1 MVNFDIK
8 DGVDTAS
15 STNSYIPTGSLIIK
29 ATPPSALLNYDTDA
43 ECIAVGIIP
52 CDGRTLNA
60 ATYASYQ
67 NLFNIIGNIYGG
79 TNNTNFKVPDLRT
92 SRRYIYGQSVV
103 SGGIYTPSLSANTTN
118 SVTHSHSVNGMSG
131 ESLSTNATAGSHYH
145 SCSPGGGDVRP
156 NAGELG
162 YTHSH
167 SVNYNIAAFATGQA
181 LGTTLTKADG
191 TGTAA
196 GAAHTHTSNSSNYAS
211 NSSDSGLGHGHDTG
225 TAGNSSTYTEAT
237 HTHSIPSSNAS
248 IPTSSAIDI
257 PYINMLYFIKI

>member
-8 DGVDTAS
+8 DGVDTTS

-131 ESLSTNATAGSHYH
+131 ENLNTNAANISAGIGGSHSQTVNY
-145 SCSPGGGDVRP
+145 STGAS
-156 NAGELG
+156 NA
-162 YTHSH
+162 THSH
-167 SVNYNIAAFATGQA
+167 SVDYTMPGFTVGQG

-196 GAAHTHTSNSSNYAS
+196 GAAHTHTFNATALSSS
-211 NSSDSGLGHGHDTG
+211 TSSENMYHGHSEGDASGG
-225 TAGNSSTYTEAT
+225 TTSYSEAT
-237 HTHSIPSSNAS
+237 HSHTISSANVSIPV
-248 IPTSSAIDI
+248 SSAIDI
-257 PYINMLYFIKI
+257 PYVNMLYFIKI

>member
-1 MVNFDIK
+1 MVDFRVQEK
-8 DGVDTAS
+8 VDTKLT
-15 STNSYIPTGSLIIK
+15 TNSYIPTGLLIMK
-29 ATPPSALLNYDTDA
+29 ASSAAALTNYDTDA
-43 ECIAVGIIP
+43 KCLAAGLIP
-52 CDGRTLNA
+52 CDGRTINA
-60 ATYASYQ
+60 STSTQYQ
-67 NLFNIIGNIYGG
+67 ALYNVIGNIYGG
-79 TNNTNFKVPDLRT
+79 TNNTDFKVPDLRT

-162 YTHSH
+162 YVHSH
-167 SVNYNIAAFATGQA
+167 SVNYNIAAFTVGQA

-211 NSSDSGLGHGHDTG
+211 NSSDSGTGHGHDTG
-225 TAGNSSTYTEAT
+225 TAGNSSTYTEET
-237 HTHSIPSSNAS
+237 HTHSIPSSNVT
-248 IPTSSAIDI
+248 IPVSSALDI
-257 PYINMLYFIKI
+257 PYVNMLYFIKI

>member
-1 MVNFDIK
+1 MVNFDIR
-8 DGVDTAS
+8 DGVDTTS
-15 STNSYIPTGSLIIK
+15 SVNAYIPTGGLVIK
-29 ATPPSALLNYDTDA
+29 AMPPSALTNYDTDA
-43 ECIAVGIIP
+43 ECIAAGIIP

-60 ATYASYQ
+60 TTYPTYQ
-67 NLFNIIGNIYGG
+67 NLFNVIENIYGG

-131 ESLSTNATAGSHYH
+131 QSLSSNDTAGSHSQTVNY
-145 SCSPGGGDVRP
+145 STSDS
-156 NAGELG
+156 NA
-162 YTHSH
+162 THSH
-167 SVNYNIAAFATGQA
+167 SVSYTMPGFTVGQA

-196 GAAHTHTSNSSNYAS
+196 GAAHTHTFNATALSSSTSSENSY
-211 NSSDSGLGHGHDTG
+211 HGHTEGDSSGG
-225 TAGNSSTYTEAT
+225 TTAYTEAT
-237 HTHSIPSSNAS
+237 HLHSIGDNNIT

-257 PYINMLYFIKI
+257 PYVNMLYFIKI